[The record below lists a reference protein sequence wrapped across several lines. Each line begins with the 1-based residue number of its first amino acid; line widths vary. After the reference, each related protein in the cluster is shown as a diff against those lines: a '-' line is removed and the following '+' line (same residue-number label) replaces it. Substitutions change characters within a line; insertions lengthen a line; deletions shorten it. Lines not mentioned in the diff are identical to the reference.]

1 MLHFLLHSGNC
12 RRLQSK
18 LQEFKSPVFR
28 EGGAFPA
35 LLLLRAHI
43 LCPKAMDA
51 TCFC

>member
-18 LQEFKSPVFR
+18 LQEFISPFMGA
-28 EGGAFPA
+28 EAFPV
-35 LLLLRAHI
+35 LLLLKAHI
-43 LCPKAMDA
+43 VGPKATDA

>member
-18 LQEFKSPVFR
+18 LQEFKSCVFQ
-28 EGGAFPA
+28 GAGAFPA
-35 LLLLRAHI
+35 LLLFKAHI
-43 LCPKAMDA
+43 LSPKAMHA